1 MSNRKLDYPLSQV
14 YLSTMIRHLQILFF
28 SLLLIGCADQGSI
41 PVAPDTPTGPPNES
55 HTSLVPAVVGVFFSE
70 RTTPAEAEQL
80 VKDLNLTFK
89 FPPSGSPLN
98 AVLSV
103 PIDSEDRW
111 VERLKNYPIVKW
123 AGRIAVTWTS

>member
-1 MSNRKLDYPLSQV
+1 
-14 YLSTMIRHLQILFF
+14 MIRRLQILFF
-28 SLLLIGCADQGSI
+28 SLVLIGCVDQGSI

-55 HTSLVPAVVGVFFSE
+55 HTSLVPAVVGVFFSDG
-70 RTTPAEAEQL
+70 TTPTEAEQL

-98 AVLSV
+98 AVV
-103 PIDSEDRW
+103 NVAVGSEDQW
-111 VERLKNYPIVKW
+111 VEKLRVYPIVKW

>member
-1 MSNRKLDYPLSQV
+1 MTR
-14 YLSTMIRHLQILFF
+14 RLQILFF
-28 SLLLIGCADQGSI
+28 PLVLIGCADQGSI
-41 PVAPDTPTGPPNES
+41 PVGPDTPSGPPNES

-70 RTTPAEAEQL
+70 GTTPVEAEQL

-103 PIDSEDRW
+103 PIDSEDQW
-111 VERLKNYPIVKW
+111 IERLKTYPIVKW

>member
-1 MSNRKLDYPLSQV
+1 MRTGDLDFPFPQM
-14 YLSTMIRHLQILFF
+14 YLWTMIRHLQFLFI
-28 SLLLIGCADQGSI
+28 SLFLVGCADQGLI
-41 PVAPDTPTGPPNES
+41 PVAPDTPTGPPHES

-70 RTTPAEAEQL
+70 GTTPAEAEQL

-98 AVLSV
+98 AVITV
-103 PIDSEDRW
+103 PVDSEDQW
-111 VERLKNYPIVKW
+111 VEKLKAYPIVKS

>member
-1 MSNRKLDYPLSQV
+1 
-14 YLSTMIRHLQILFF
+14 MIRHLQILFF
-28 SLLLIGCADQGSI
+28 SLLLIGCVDQGSI
-41 PVAPDTPTGPPNES
+41 PVAPDTPTGPPHEN

-70 RTTPAEAEQL
+70 GTTPAEAAQL
-80 VKDLNLTFK
+80 VNDLNLTFK

-103 PIDSEDRW
+103 PIDSEEQW
-111 VERLKNYPIVKW
+111 VEKLRAYPIVKW